1 VASYSKYTRAL
12 TSENFNSLRS
22 VGPTWWRRF
31 SDGTATS
38 DDLLLIEPLV
48 DMLNH
53 EARAL
58 SDTSYEASK
67 DVISLRSL
75 GSSWQPGEQVFICYG
90 CKDNR
95 ALLKSYGFVLA
106 DNPVDATLLP
116 GGIANA
122 RTIFDASFRTDRGG
136 NRGAGSESAETHEEE
151 WRERIQMLSQCGV
164 LGEVEKMLVT
174 AGGPSSRAVAGLRLL
189 LSNASEIDAL
199 RAMDV
204 SSRLRADFSMETEKR
219 VNKAVLVLC
228 NITLSIS
235 SGGAVAAVEGSGSD
249 SHTRNLAR
257 MYREERCRLLRRAI
271 GEVEKCA
278 RISAD
283 LGVVV
288 EALQDD
294 WLDRQKHDLMR
305 QINNL
310 GF

>member
-1 VASYSKYTRAL
+1 
-12 TSENFNSLRS
+12 

-38 DDLLLIEPLV
+38 DDLLLIEPFV

-116 GGIANA
+116 GGITNA
-122 RTIFDASFRTDRGG
+122 RTIFDASFRADRGG
-136 NRGAGSESAETHEEE
+136 NRGEGVTGGEVGGRGMGGESAETYEEE

-164 LGEVEKMLVT
+164 LGDVEKMLVT

-204 SSRLRADFSMETEKR
+204 PSRLRAEFSMETEQR

-228 NITLSIS
+228 NIALSIS
-235 SGGAVAAVEGSGSD
+235 SGDAAAAVEGSGS
-249 SHTRNLAR
+249 SSGSNTRNLAR
-257 MYREERCRLLRRAI
+257 MYREERCRLLLRAI
-271 GEVEKCA
+271 GEVEKCG

-288 EALQDD
+288 QALQDD
-294 WLDRQKHDLMR
+294 WLDRQQHDLMR
-305 QINNL
+305 QMNNL